1 MRKVKEVTAEKWD
14 GQGGLVIGKEA
25 QGQIQV
31 WDKNWEQNKGKWLR
45 TQCEQNKD
53 AASLLGKTTE
63 LTLFS

>member
-1 MRKVKEVTAEKWD
+1 MKEVTAEKWD

-45 TQCEQNKD
+45 TQSVNKTRMLQ
-53 AASLLGKTTE
+53 ASWARQLN
-63 LTLFS
+63 S

>member
-1 MRKVKEVTAEKWD
+1 MRNVKEVTAEKWD

-45 TQCEQNKD
+45 TQSVNKTRMLQ
-53 AASLLGKTTE
+53 ASWARQLN
-63 LTLFS
+63 S

>member
-1 MRKVKEVTAEKWD
+1 MRNVKEVTAEKWD

-45 TQCEQNKD
+45 TQSVNKTRTLQ
-53 AASLLGKTTE
+53 ASWARQLN
-63 LTLFS
+63 S

>member
-1 MRKVKEVTAEKWD
+1 MRNVKEVTAEKWD

-45 TQCEQNKD
+45 TKSVNKTRMLQ
-53 AASLLGKTTE
+53 ASWARQLN
-63 LTLFS
+63 S